1 MLVIY
6 SVVAVA
12 ITFLASS
19 ATELPMKMTAY
30 AFAVHRCYKRPL
42 PSTMERYLNN
52 NKDNARQRR
61 RNNEYSSESRLLP
74 RLPMATQ
81 SNHDNATQ
89 TSNSKFNVDQDVEHS
104 NDDSLIDDEE
114 ENTDEEMIDMLLSPP
129 QIDNFDMDDEDI
141 QLLSPTEVQSM
152 TIPQLK
158 QQLRLRGKK
167 VSGTKSQLIERLLGG
182 SSGSFETAR
191 NDDGGG
197 GSSSMEVG
205 TKLPRGY
212 TKYDKSMRRK
222 VKGSGDDSGDSSD
235 EEDAVKVKPKKRGRA
250 VEVAESQKVVIEAKA
265 KGANIVDVTDFI
277 EATEV
282 GNDFRSSDTTDSTEY
297 HQSSGTANG
306 NEGST
311 SSERDDAT
319 PSSSSSTE
327 VWGEDA
333 RIVEDY
339 EGRSVV
345 VDGLSR
351 TVIEYKGSGDATVQ
365 AYVVASRDS
374 LRNFLRSVG
383 GGVGGDATGSGTT
396 KTTPVYSST
405 EEEVYAIQRKREA
418 ESSRGLIRPDEVEG
432 QEDSTDAG
440 KYYDTIERDYG
451 DWGVYTPTGAQ
462 LSSAEVQGVL
472 LLSDVYGPFTENTR
486 ALADKIAFECQPV
499 VVLAP
504 DLFRG
509 RPWSSDTT
517 VAGDG
522 VERDRDGK
530 TFEEWRSTHPERR
543 VDVDI
548 RAAAAVLRERYAV
561 SSIAVWGT
569 CYGGGR
575 ALEAAA
581 GWYAGG
587 PSSYYEDALSERPP
601 PPHVDPVAAVI
612 WYPTRYNARK
622 LFGRTNEGFR
632 TFESGKDRSVAILAV
647 FAENDSLP
655 GATPK
660 DAMLLKECLDEDS
673 RVKDFM
679 VKVFPD
685 QKHGFAHANLG
696 GGVSLSDIG
705 HDAKQE
711 GIELVFGDNYGSNME
726 PLDVGGDAEVACL
739 LSTAWME
746 TYTRVFLPTVG
757 APVKFDADE
766 RWSTLEMDG
775 HSQTK
780 KGRRE
785 VQAELEEAIANF
797 EGVDVDLRRMTQTA
811 SPLLD
816 GPGSKEYEQ
825 IEEERELLR
834 QQILEKYDIS
844 EDDDEE
850 TFERKFQKA
859 KEDGALNQLLLDAY
873 MDGDAY
879 W

>member
-1 MLVIY
+1 
-6 SVVAVA
+6 
-12 ITFLASS
+12 
-19 ATELPMKMTAY
+19 
-30 AFAVHRCYKRPL
+30 
-42 PSTMERYLNN
+42 
-52 NKDNARQRR
+52 
-61 RNNEYSSESRLLP
+61 
-74 RLPMATQ
+74 MATQ
-81 SNHDNATQ
+81 SNHNNDTA
-89 TSNSKFNVDQDVEHS
+89 SNSKFNVDQDIEHS

-114 ENTDEEMIDMLLSPP
+114 NNDEEMTDTLLSPP

-141 QLLSPTEVQSM
+141 QLLTPTEVRSM

-182 SSGSFETAR
+182 SSGNFETAS
-191 NDDGGG
+191 NDGG

-205 TKLPRGY
+205 TELPRGY
-212 TKYDKSMRRK
+212 SKYDKSMRRK
-222 VKGSGDDSGDSSD
+222 VKGSIDDSGGDSSD
-235 EEDAVKVKPKKRGRA
+235 EKDAVKVKPKKRGQA
-250 VEVAESQKVVIEAKA
+250 SESQKVVIEAKA

-282 GNDFRSSDTTDSTEY
+282 GKDFRSSDSAGSTEY
-297 HQSSGTANG
+297 HSSSATADG
-306 NEGST
+306 NEGNT
-311 SSERDDAT
+311 SSEGDDAN
-319 PSSSSSTE
+319 PSSSSATE

-351 TVIEYKGSGDATVQ
+351 TVIEYKGSGDAIVQ

-383 GGVGGDATGSGTT
+383 GGVGGDATASSATS

-405 EEEVYAIQRKREA
+405 EEEVYAMQRKREA

-432 QEDSTDAG
+432 QEDSTDTG

-517 VAGDG
+517 VDGDG

-655 GATPK
+655 GATTK
-660 DAMLLKECLDEDS
+660 DAMLLKECLEEDG

-705 HDAKQE
+705 HGAKQE
-711 GIELVFGDNYGSNME
+711 GIELFFGDNYGSTME

-757 APVKFDADE
+757 APVKFGADE

-775 HSQTK
+775 HSQTE

-785 VQAELEEAIANF
+785 VQAELEEAIASF

-816 GPGSKEYEQ
+816 GPGSKEYEK

-834 QQILEKYDIS
+834 QQILEKYNIS

-850 TFERKFQKA
+850 MFERKFQKA